1 MSRRTPEDEEEW
13 RKECKRLAY
22 NPDDDAEE
30 WTIDEQ
36 IRNVWDLLK
45 AIATYLDETRPSA
58 VHGFHPPRYKPN
70 LTFEVDAVGISA
82 SVFPVIISE
91 YRVLTAM
98 TMTVSAKTFD
108 KLLEKIVAGL
118 QKQASEIAKRHD
130 ESVRKEEEEN
140 ARNAT

>member
-13 RKECKRLAY
+13 NKECKRLAY
-22 NPDDDAEE
+22 NPDDDAEDL
-30 WTIDEQ
+30 TIDEQ
-36 IRNVWDLLK
+36 IRNVWNLLK

-58 VHGFHPPRYKPN
+58 VHGFNPPRHKPC
-70 LTFEVDAVGISA
+70 LTFEVDGMGISA
-82 SVFPVIISE
+82 SVFPVIIPE

>member
-1 MSRRTPEDEEEW
+1 MTRRTPEDEEEW
-13 RKECKRLAY
+13 RKECKRLGY
-22 NPDDDAEE
+22 NLDDDAEE
-30 WTIDEQ
+30 PTVDEQ

-45 AIATYLDETRPSA
+45 AIATYLDETRPSD
-58 VHGFHPPRYKPN
+58 VHGFHPPRYTPN
-70 LTFEVDAVGISA
+70 LTFEVHAMGISA
-82 SVFPVIISE
+82 SVFPVIIPE